1 MNTDA
6 SKIQQRACILH
17 EILKLRNLSVV
28 SDKDVEAAILELS
41 KIQDRY
47 FLCTV
52 ILKEINGSL
61 AYFDGVL
68 ALLAINLARDVLEKC
83 VFSFLEKPSVSDEK
97 KLFLINILNQAGIPV
112 DKNLIHL
119 YVENPES
126 AVDIETE
133 KFLKMAEVNPEAQ
146 IDFLDFYFGINED
159 DRRILLDTIVNDYT
173 GDHLANILIPLIY
186 SNPDDD
192 VLKICIEGLLKS
204 RSYLGFAPLEWL
216 IKSSQDSYIVSLSK
230 KTINELKIAGLRKN
244 ITTLEY
250 YKELFKTSKPLN
262 VFVSSI
268 DGESNFSLVFA
279 RSYENGAISAF
290 FAVFNLETGPLSCF
304 GLSNITKAEYENILM
319 RFFKDT
325 EKIPL
330 EFSFAKSL
338 MDNFCDFALQ
348 NKSYIPFELLCWR
361 LLTYDIEPLDV
372 SVEDFLKQNLTPF
385 KLPPANL
392 KQATGSEY
400 TSKWFFNYSEKYPEL
415 VDLIGKICALKQ
427 ENFED
432 FDNIVSDFVLNFKN
446 LNLHKILKKRFLYQS
461 FFFKSLGFKNL
472 SSLFASIFLVDEVFI
487 QFFEFSIKRSVY
499 EFFLNLE
506 YLKNSTDK
514 RNIFLKEKKVKFFDF
529 NSKLMLELIEKK
541 WTN

>member
-1 MNTDA
+1 
-6 SKIQQRACILH
+6 
-17 EILKLRNLSVV
+17 
-28 SDKDVEAAILELS
+28 
-41 KIQDRY
+41 
-47 FLCTV
+47 
-52 ILKEINGSL
+52 
-61 AYFDGVL
+61 
-68 ALLAINLARDVLEKC
+68 
-83 VFSFLEKPSVSDEK
+83 
-97 KLFLINILNQAGIPV
+97 
-112 DKNLIHL
+112 
-119 YVENPES
+119 
-126 AVDIETE
+126 
-133 KFLKMAEVNPEAQ
+133 
-146 IDFLDFYFGINED
+146 
-159 DRRILLDTIVNDYT
+159 
-173 GDHLANILIPLIY
+173 
-186 SNPDDD
+186 
-192 VLKICIEGLLKS
+192 
-204 RSYLGFAPLEWL
+204 
-216 IKSSQDSYIVSLSK
+216 
-230 KTINELKIAGLRKN
+230 
-244 ITTLEY
+244 
-250 YKELFKTSKPLN
+250 
-262 VFVSSI
+262 
-268 DGESNFSLVFA
+268 
-279 RSYENGAISAF
+279 
-290 FAVFNLETGPLSCF
+290 
-304 GLSNITKAEYENILM
+304 M

-338 MDNFCDFALQ
+338 MDNFSDFALQ
-348 NKSYIPFELLCWR
+348 NKSYIPYELLCWR
-361 LLTYDIEPLDV
+361 QLTYDIEPLDV

-415 VDLIGKICALKQ
+415 IDLIGKICALKQ